1 MEYEIKESNIS
12 KFVFNDPRLMS
23 KYELLLDYLLNK
35 KNDNNTKVVIK
46 VLTT

>member
-1 MEYEIKESNIS
+1 MGNEIKESNIN

-23 KYELLLDYLLNK
+23 KYELLMDYLLNK
-35 KNDNNTKVVIK
+35 KNDTNTKVVIK